1 MPFTHQPSSYFQNR
15 VLHRQAP
22 RWGVDPAAG
31 LGATIGPAQTFDSL
45 VSNCRFNRFKNVFIA
60 LMSHQR
66 VTNALARNAVF
77 DGVRATAEP
86 ACAGMI
92 VSDFSRAAPPT
103 PPHTYESP
111 YAQSVVSAFSEVLG
125 RNRTA
130 VTKSTLDGAFSM
142 FKYRISQLTPPQTA
156 RASTARVAFRGLG
169 SLGGG
174 DIATGQ
180 GVFRPSG
187 EGGGIFANAISGLGE
202 LSADIRSNLVSA
214 TMELAQA
221 SGSGDAGR
229 IAAAQAELN
238 KWTIIANSANAAD
251 AAKAA
256 GVAAQKKS
264 GGGGASFLPP
274 QPLSP
279 MQPLPGGYTSGGMSP
294 GAKAAL
300 YGGGAALLLAA
311 AYYFTQKR

>member
-1 MPFTHQPSSYFQNR
+1 MLNMRMPYPTPGVPSPYVAHNHPFPTRYKGSISTRPVFGQPFVHSPSAYFQNR
-15 VLHRQAP
+15 VLHESPP
-22 RWGVDPAAG
+22 RWGGQGLDPAA
-31 LGATIGPAQTFDSL
+31 
-45 VSNCRFNRFKNVFIA
+45 
-60 LMSHQR
+60 
-66 VTNALARNAVF
+66 
-77 DGVRATAEP
+77 
-86 ACAGMI
+86 
-92 VSDFSRAAPPT
+92 
-103 PPHTYESP
+103 
-111 YAQSVVSAFSEVLG
+111 
-125 RNRTA
+125 
-130 VTKSTLDGAFSM
+130 
-142 FKYRISQLTPPQTA
+142 
-156 RASTARVAFRGLG
+156 GLG